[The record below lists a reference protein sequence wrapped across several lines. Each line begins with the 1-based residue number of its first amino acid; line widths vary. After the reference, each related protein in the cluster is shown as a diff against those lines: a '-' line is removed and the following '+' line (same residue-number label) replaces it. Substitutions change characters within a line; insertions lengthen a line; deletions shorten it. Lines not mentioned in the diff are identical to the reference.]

1 MRFYCRCLIVLIVI
15 WLLPFPVSSVL
26 AEAPNPSTPQS
37 PPVIPEWTFPD
48 FSSAQDLEPDLQFG
62 SIDLDALPPLKAVLV
77 VGPIDGD
84 YGSWTQ
90 EEKASMDL
98 AATELQANG
107 VTVHKFYTPNNNWE
121 QIKSAAQ
128 GAYFLLYRGHGV
140 YWGDENFPADVG
152 GFALK
157 DGIISPDVLRSELH
171 LAPNAIVMLY
181 GCFTAGTSSS
191 DALRLTSAEA
201 QRRVALYAQP
211 FMQNGAAG
219 YYANWFGTAFQMFIR
234 YLFQGQTL
242 GQAYE
247 AYFDFSAATVERFS
261 YPADM
266 NLSFWLDKDEWY
278 EPKPQYNNAFVGLSS
293 ATLVDLFASASIELT
308 PNSINYLAEPL
319 STPRTFDVLINTSIR
334 DLVWTT
340 SVSPSVSWIAAPS
353 QGTAT
358 DPIRV
363 TLTPPQSLGQYQT
376 TITIQTTS
384 SSTTPIE
391 LLIPVSLLVTETV
404 NIMYLPSVNL
414 GR

>member
-1 MRFYCRCLIVLIVI
+1 M
-15 WLLPFPVSSVL
+15 WLLPFPVSTVL
-26 AEAPNPSTPQS
+26 AESPNPNIPQS
-37 PPVIPEWTFPD
+37 PPFIPEWALPD
-48 FSSAQDLEPDLQFG
+48 YSYTQSLDSDLTIG
-62 SIDLDALPPLKAVLV
+62 SIDPDALPPLKAVLV

-98 AATELQANG
+98 AAAELQTNG

-128 GAYFLLYRGHGV
+128 GAHFLLYRGHGV
-140 YWGDENFPADVG
+140 YWGDKNFPADVG

-157 DGIISPDVLRSELH
+157 DGIISPDVLRSELN

-191 DALRLTSAEA
+191 DTIPLTSAEA
-201 QRRVALYAQP
+201 QRRVTLYAQP
-211 FMQNGAAG
+211 FMQNGASG

-234 YLFQGQTL
+234 YLFQGHTL

-247 AYFDFSAATVERFS
+247 AYFDFGVATVERFS
-261 YPADM
+261 YPADP
-266 NLSFWLDKDEWY
+266 NRSFWLDKDEWY
-278 EPKPQYNNAFVGLSS
+278 DPKPQYNNAFIGLSS
-293 ATLVDLFASASIELT
+293 ATLVDLFASAPIALT
-308 PNSINYLAEPL
+308 PNSINYLVEPL

-334 DLVWTT
+334 DLVWTA
-340 SVSPSVSWIAAPS
+340 SISPSVSWIVAPS
-353 QGTAT
+353 QGTVT
-358 DPIRV
+358 DPIQV

-376 TITIQTTS
+376 TITIQATS
-384 SSTTPIE
+384 SGATPIE

-404 NIMYLPSVNL
+404 NTMYLPSVNL